1 MLVKLSIK
9 FYENPFRSARV
20 DVRTDGQ
27 CDFISRSAP
36 MGFELS

>member
-9 FYENPFRSARV
+9 FHENPFRSARV

-27 CDFISRSAP
+27 CDFSRRFAP
-36 MGFELS
+36 LGFGLS